1 MKVYES
7 WYDNRRRTM
16 LLLYTT
22 LLPLTRKQSTNFI
35 STHFIFDRY
44 FVSRASKDSLSLSL
58 SLFVLCTAA
67 RVVFQVS
74 IGDSKIGK

>member
-1 MKVYES
+1 M
-7 WYDNRRRTM
+7 NRGTIIEGEQCYYCTQ
-16 LLLYTT
+16 LCF
-22 LLPLTRKQSTNFI
+22 PL
-35 STHFIFDRY
+35 H
-44 FVSRASKDSLSLSL
+44 ASKAQTLFRLTLFLIDISFREQARTLSL